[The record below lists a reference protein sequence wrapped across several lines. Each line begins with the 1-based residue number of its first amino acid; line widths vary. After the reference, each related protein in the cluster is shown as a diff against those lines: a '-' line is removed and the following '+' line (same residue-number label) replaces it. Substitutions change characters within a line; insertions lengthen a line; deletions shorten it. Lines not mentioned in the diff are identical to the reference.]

1 MRNHLKS
8 TLIPALMV
16 SMLVPVAYAQFDELL
31 PRVRL
36 RAPDLKA
43 GVPHLTEDRRIAFA
57 VINRSNLSESKT
69 FQAVLY
75 VNGAVKQTFDVNGAP
90 AYTSHVLTTGDAW
103 VNCGPLSLRVVVDPD
118 NRVAEADEQNNI
130 KVNDLA
136 SACPDVTAGISK
148 KWVNNNLQY
157 KARIEVINK
166 GGVIMPKVSVR
177 TLGAPWWPH
186 ETAQPPT
193 NCLSNPQLSGS
204 CIKDVTIVGP
214 LAPGEK
220 FAYEPGGKY
229 DLGQNLSV
237 QVDITCGTPGQPLQP
252 QCVESN
258 YNNNTVRKG
267 L

>member
-1 MRNHLKS
+1 MKL

-16 SMLVPVAYAQFDELL
+16 MMLIPVANGQFGEQQKL
-31 PRVRL
+31 PPVNL
-36 RAPDLKA
+36 HAPDLVA
-43 GVPHLTEDRRIAFA
+43 GVPHLTEDRRIAFT
-57 VINRSNLSESKT
+57 VINRSNIGESKT

-75 VNGAVKQTFDVNGAP
+75 VNGAVKQTFDINGAR
-90 AYTSHVLTTGDAW
+90 AYSTHLLSTVDSL

-118 NRVAEADEQNNI
+118 NRVAEADEQNNT
-130 KVNDLA
+130 KTNDLP
-136 SACPDVTAGISK
+136 SACPDVTASISK

-157 KARIEVINK
+157 KAHIEVVNN

-177 TLGAPWWPH
+177 TLGAPWWPND
-186 ETAQPPT
+186 TAQPAT
-193 NCLSNPQLSGS
+193 NCLSNPQISGS
-204 CIKDVTIVGP
+204 CVKNVTIVGP

-220 FAYEPGGKY
+220 FGYEPGGKY

-237 QVDITCGTPGQPLQP
+237 QVDITCGTPGQPRP
-252 QCVESN
+252 PECVESD

>member
-1 MRNHLKS
+1 MKLA
-8 TLIPALMV
+8 LIPVLMV
-16 SMLVPVAYAQFDELL
+16 AMLIPVANGQFDFQKFPPVKLH
-31 PRVRL
+31 
-36 RAPDLKA
+36 APDLMA
-43 GVPHLTEDRRIAFA
+43 SVPRLNEDRRIAFN
-57 VINRSNLSESKT
+57 VINRSNLAEPKT

-90 AYTSHVLTTGDAW
+90 AYSSQTLKTSDAW
-103 VNCGPLSLRVVVDPD
+103 VNCGTLSLRVVVDPD
-118 NRVAEADEQNNI
+118 NRVTEVDEQNNT
-130 KVNDLA
+130 KTNDLA
-136 SACPDVTAGISK
+136 SACPDVTASISK

-204 CIKDVTIVGP
+204 CIKNVTIVGP

-237 QVDITCGTPGQPLQP
+237 QVDITCAAPGQPAP
-252 QCVESN
+252 SQCVESD